1 MNENKMTAQESLEVI
16 TSMINRTKERY
27 FGNGNILL
35 LWGFLTVAVTIL
47 VWIMLLTTQKPIWN
61 LFWIAL
67 PVIGIPLTSI
77 IAKKQ
82 SIKDG
87 GKTYSDKVIS
97 KLWLI
102 TGLLFVV
109 MAIACFLFKAIGN
122 ICCWSTFLPFTLII
136 IPLSIL
142 AQGLIV
148 KESSM
153 IGGGFF
159 ALIIGIFTLCCVST
173 NIPLG
178 VNWFLPLFIV
188 SFIFM
193 MIIPGFVLNYK
204 IKHQ

>member
-1 MNENKMTAQESLEVI
+1 MDEKKMTAQESLEII
-16 TSMINRTKERY
+16 TSMIDRTKERY

-35 LWGFLTVAVTIL
+35 LWGCLTVVITII
-47 VWIMLLTTQKPIWN
+47 VWILLLLTRQPIWN

-82 SIKDG
+82 NIKDR
-87 GKTYSDKVIS
+87 GKTYSDKIIS
-97 KLWLI
+97 KMWMI
-102 TGLLFVV
+102 TGLSFVV

-122 ICCWSTFLPFTLII
+122 ICCWSTFLPFTLIV

-142 AQGLIV
+142 VQGLII

-153 IGGGFF
+153 IGGGFL
-159 ALIIGIFTLCCVST
+159 ALIIGIFTLCCVSA

-178 VNWFLPLFIV
+178 VNWFLPLFMI

-193 MIIPGFVLNYK
+193 MIIPGVVLNHK
-204 IKHQ
+204 IRHQ